1 MSVSIIRECHIP
13 HTTVHFYLPFDIHI
27 YNFCIP
33 NVAKKNLYFKSLL
46 LSVKMFSAYLVH
58 LLFRFEFLG
67 FYSIVIEVAI
77 LL

>member
-46 LSVKMFSAYLVH
+46 LSVKMFSACLVH